1 MIKKV
6 RNMMNFATE
15 NSGLK
20 EARKRVRYFADSW
33 EMDLDLSDLGL
44 EQLPQDIIEN
54 LSPDM
59 VHSLNLSRNRIEE
72 LPAFI
77 DAFTD
82 LEFLD
87 ISNNR
92 LSRLPE
98 SFTNLASLKKLK
110 LSDND
115 LTELPENIDKLSKL
129 EVLDV
134 SRNKLTRLPDAIK
147 NIRSL
152 KGFDFNLNKLIEVPN
167 SVKKFTAYKK
177 TSILTHIRKLADM
190 VSENGL
196 TEDFFAL
203 AKPHIK
209 AVSEKFHTTPVQAA
223 IYAQFL
229 IRYEDTSIY
238 LREIAGA
245 LNLSS
250 LEFLPYMDEF
260 DALERKKLLFCR
272 RPTEGEPVTYRVP
285 IEIIDALRWN
295 KPYKP
300 ETYENLSIDAFFDA
314 LEKLFNQHGSN
325 ELAYDIFLSEL
336 DALLAGN
343 MQLAF
348 SQKIQALCLP
358 PAAEPPL
365 SPPSQQEA
373 PPADKAE
380 TLSQEPL
387 SAENKVLLLRFCQRL
402 VSCNDDRIGFSD
414 IGGIFSDPVYRK
426 ITQSLGNGDHE
437 LIRRGIVEKIAS
449 DDDDDDFFGD
459 FEHFSLSSA
468 AKGDLLAELNLNP
481 RKAAFKRDN
490 LISASGIAAKKMF
503 YNKKEEERISELG
516 SLLTEDKFKAVQQRL
531 VEKGLRDGF
540 VCLFSGLPGTGKTE
554 TVYQLARESGRDLMS
569 VKITDIQ
576 SKWVGESEKNLKAVF
591 DTYREAAKSRERT
604 PILLFNEADGI
615 ISKRLELNSQSR
627 SIDQMMNSLQSI
639 ILDEMEKLSGIMIA
653 TTNLTQNMDK
663 AFERRFLYKIEFEKP
678 GLSVRQS
685 IWQSLVPNLSESDG
699 KALAVRFEFSGGQIE
714 NIARKSITDYVLS
727 GVETP
732 FEKLLVFCKEELL
745 AKPEKPIGFIA

>member
-1 MIKKV
+1 M
-6 RNMMNFATE
+6 E
-15 NSGLK
+15 
-20 EARKRVRYFADSW
+20 
-33 EMDLDLSDLGL
+33 LDLSDLGL

-54 LSPDM
+54 LTPNM

-77 DAFTD
+77 DAFTE

-87 ISNNR
+87 VSNNR
-92 LSRLPE
+92 LSALPE
-98 SFTNLASLKKLK
+98 SFMNLASLKKLK

-115 LTELPENIDKLSKL
+115 LTELPESIDKLSKL
-129 EVLDV
+129 EMLDV
-134 SRNKLTRLPDAIK
+134 SRNKLTRLPDTIK

-152 KGFDFNLNKLIEVPN
+152 KGFDFNLNKLVEVPN
-167 SVKKFTAYKK
+167 SVKKFAAHKK
-177 TSILTHIRKLADM
+177 TNILTHIRKLADM
-190 VSENGL
+190 AAESGL
-196 TEDFFAL
+196 SEDFFAL

-209 AVSEKFHTTPVQAA
+209 AVAEKFHIAPAQAA

-229 IRYEDTSIY
+229 VRYEDTSVY

-260 DALERKKLLFCR
+260 DALERKKLLLCR
-272 RPTEGEPVTYRVP
+272 RPSEGEPVTYRVP
-285 IEIIDALRWN
+285 AETIDALRRN

-300 ETYENLSIDAFFDA
+300 ETYENLSVDAFFDA

-325 ELAYDIFLSEL
+325 ELPYDLFLSEL

-348 SQKIQALCLP
+348 SQKVQALCLP
-358 PAAEPPL
+358 SDTERL
-365 SPPSQQEA
+365 SPEG
-373 PPADKAE
+373 
-380 TLSQEPL
+380 
-387 SAENKVLLLRFCQRL
+387 KVLLLRFCQRL

-414 IGGIFSDPVYRK
+414 IGGIFSDAVYRK
-426 ITQSLGNGDHE
+426 LTQSLGNGEHE
-437 LIRRGIVEKIAS
+437 LILRGIVEKIAS

-459 FEHFSLSSA
+459 FEHFSLTAA
-468 AKGDLLAELNLNP
+468 AKADLLAELDLKP
-481 RKAAFKRDN
+481 RKAALKGGG
-490 LISASGIAAKKMF
+490 LVSASGIVAKKMF
-503 YNKKEEERISELG
+503 YNEKEGGRISELG
-516 SLLTEDKFKAVQQRL
+516 SLLAEDNFKAVRQRL
-531 VEKGLRDGF
+531 AEKGLRDGF

-569 VKITDIQ
+569 VNIADIQ

-591 DTYREAAKSRERT
+591 DAYREAAKNRERI

-615 ISKRLELNSQSR
+615 ISKRFELNSQSR

-699 KALAVRFEFSGGQIE
+699 KALAVRFDFSGGQIE
-714 NIARKSITDYVLS
+714 NIARKSITNYVLS
-727 GVETP
+727 GVETS

-745 AKPEKPIGFIA
+745 AKSEKPIGFIA